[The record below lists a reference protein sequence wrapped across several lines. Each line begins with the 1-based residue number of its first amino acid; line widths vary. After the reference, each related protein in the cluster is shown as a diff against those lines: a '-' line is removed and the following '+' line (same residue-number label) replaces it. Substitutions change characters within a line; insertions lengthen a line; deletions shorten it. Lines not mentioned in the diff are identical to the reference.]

1 MYGRHSTQQRIAVG
15 RCAWSITVF
24 MVVALLASEARAQ
37 STTAADA
44 GASPSVIQVFR
55 HPSGVEIHVLQL
67 KPGIGDDEMIDALE
81 SAARLLRKGRK
92 VTPVGHEEPAV
103 PLPASPVIAKQ
114 PAEPAIETVKVEPAP
129 PPTSINPPPLPAPG
143 PAACPP
149 TVAAL
154 SCETASAETTSHWYD
169 QFNLVG
175 LPATLLWQP
184 PMANALQPR
193 MALNLTTLR
202 NDTTTKTIDTAI
214 GGELGLFRITP
225 PSWHGLQF
233 EPDFFAVVL
242 SRFAD
247 HSQFTAADFRFGFP
261 LTFAYENWHAKIGYE
276 HTSTH
281 LGDDFVENSGGRKQ
295 ANIRDEIVFGLD
307 YVFAD
312 QLRVYGVFGY
322 AGYISTPT
330 NSPPARYDLGVE
342 WSKNQTTDWKG
353 QPFAAFDLEFRGD
366 QNYAADT
373 TLQLGWQWKEIDTGR
388 SFRTGVELY
397 NGRSPYGQFYL
408 THERFAGYG
417 VWIDF

>member
-1 MYGRHSTQQRIAVG
+1 MDGPHPLQAVSRFG
-15 RCAWSITVF
+15 WSLA
-24 MVVALLASEARAQ
+24 VAVLLVTMAGSKAQ
-37 STTAADA
+37 AQTPPTADPSAA
-44 GASPSVIQVFR
+44 NSVIQVFR

-67 KPGIGDDEMIDALE
+67 RPGIGDEEMTDALE
-81 SAARLLRKGRK
+81 SAARLQRKNGK
-92 VTPVGHEEPAV
+92 ITPVVHEEAAASAPKPSIESVHVEPPPPPPA
-103 PLPASPVIAKQ
+103 PVI
-114 PAEPAIETVKVEPAP
+114 P
-129 PPTSINPPPLPAPG
+129 PPAAPG
-143 PAACPP
+143 PVMGPP

-154 SCETASAETTSHWYD
+154 SCESSSAQLPNWYD
-169 QFNLVG
+169 RFKLEG

-184 PMANALQPR
+184 PMANPLQPR

-225 PSWHGLQF
+225 ASGSGLQY
-233 EPDFFAVVL
+233 EQDFFAVAV
-242 SRFAD
+242 SRFANNSD
-247 HSQFTAADFRFGFP
+247 FTAADFRFGFP
-261 LTFAYENWHAKIGYE
+261 LTFAYDNWHAKVGYE

-281 LGDDFVENSGGRKQ
+281 LGDDFVVKSGRRKM
-295 ANIRDEIVFGLD
+295 ANIRDEVVFGLD

-312 QLRVYGVFGY
+312 QLRLYGVFGY
-322 AGYISTPT
+322 AAYITTPT
-330 NSPPARYDLGVE
+330 NSPPDRYDMGVE
-342 WSKNQTTDWKG
+342 WSKNQTTDWRG

-373 TLQLGWQWKEIDTGR
+373 TLQLGWQWKNIDNGR